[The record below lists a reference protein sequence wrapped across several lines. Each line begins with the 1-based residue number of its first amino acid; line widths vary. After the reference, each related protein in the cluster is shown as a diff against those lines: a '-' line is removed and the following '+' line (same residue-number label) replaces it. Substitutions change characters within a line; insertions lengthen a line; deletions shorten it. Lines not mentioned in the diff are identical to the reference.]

1 MSWWTPN
8 IDQNFTFYEKA
19 RFILLWRY
27 SLIFITTLPILAL
40 LNLDLDIRASII
52 FSVLFCIAV
61 FALYFLHKFKRTQPM
76 FWLFI
81 ISASSG
87 LIYSMYSL
95 KSTLHYSDFV
105 WILCIILLAFIG
117 VKYIYALIIVGVY
130 TSVIAHFIFFEL
142 NEHLAS
148 LHIRNNAEL
157 ISLIIEILLAFIIMC
172 TLIDQNIK
180 FQSYSF
186 SELKKTNEILE
197 RRNQENV
204 TLLKEIH
211 HRVKNNLQ
219 IVVSLLRLQREK
231 QHTNSDRDAL
241 GDAIKRVMSISL
253 IHNKLY
259 SSNELSKI
267 MFDEYVRSL
276 IDEISSFHL
285 GTKQINLDLN
295 NEIENVELNAMIPLG
310 LIINELLTNSIKH
323 SPIENASIDIKM
335 TFKIT
340 DEKLLQFTYVDN
352 GVWRDKDQSGLGLEL
367 IDSLSDQLE
376 GEIER
381 EGSQFELKFKI

>member
-1 MSWWTPN
+1 
-8 IDQNFTFYEKA
+8 
-19 RFILLWRY
+19 
-27 SLIFITTLPILAL
+27 
-40 LNLDLDIRASII
+40 
-52 FSVLFCIAV
+52 
-61 FALYFLHKFKRTQPM
+61 
-76 FWLFI
+76 
-81 ISASSG
+81 
-87 LIYSMYSL
+87 
-95 KSTLHYSDFV
+95 
-105 WILCIILLAFIG
+105 
-117 VKYIYALIIVGVY
+117 
-130 TSVIAHFIFFEL
+130 
-142 NEHLAS
+142 
-148 LHIRNNAEL
+148 
-157 ISLIIEILLAFIIMC
+157 MC

-267 MFDEYVRSL
+267 MFDEYFSSL

-285 GTKQINLDLN
+285 ETKQINLDLN

-376 GEIER
+376 GELER

>member
-1 MSWWTPN
+1 
-8 IDQNFTFYEKA
+8 
-19 RFILLWRY
+19 
-27 SLIFITTLPILAL
+27 
-40 LNLDLDIRASII
+40 
-52 FSVLFCIAV
+52 
-61 FALYFLHKFKRTQPM
+61 
-76 FWLFI
+76 
-81 ISASSG
+81 
-87 LIYSMYSL
+87 
-95 KSTLHYSDFV
+95 
-105 WILCIILLAFIG
+105 
-117 VKYIYALIIVGVY
+117 
-130 TSVIAHFIFFEL
+130 
-142 NEHLAS
+142 
-148 LHIRNNAEL
+148 
-157 ISLIIEILLAFIIMC
+157 MC

-267 MFDEYVRSL
+267 MFDEYFSSL

-285 GTKQINLDLN
+285 ETKQINLDLN

-335 TFKIT
+335 TFKIA
-340 DEKLLQFTYVDN
+340 DEKLLQFTYVHN

-376 GEIER
+376 GELER